1 VTNSTGRS
9 LFSNRVFSL
18 IRDSETLCCG
28 FLLCSVCF
36 AEKVGV
42 NKKRGNRWNV
52 TASAELQKFGVNFI
66 PGLPQDPEI
75 GEILQY
81 QGMRKLSGKLGQ
93 CWGKTPNGIEMP
105 GENEALW
112 EQEGPRFFKIGNGY
126 YWPLESIKGN
136 TIKKGVGEIR
146 EMPGNLKIGVLWQPC
161 TRIPKFKRCQ
171 RNFIEKVLLCFLSE
185 QK

>member
-1 VTNSTGRS
+1 
-9 LFSNRVFSL
+9 
-18 IRDSETLCCG
+18 
-28 FLLCSVCF
+28 
-36 AEKVGV
+36 
-42 NKKRGNRWNV
+42 
-52 TASAELQKFGVNFI
+52 VNFI

-126 YWPLESIKGN
+126 Y
-136 TIKKGVGEIR
+136 
-146 EMPGNLKIGVLWQPC
+146 
-161 TRIPKFKRCQ
+161 
-171 RNFIEKVLLCFLSE
+171 
-185 QK
+185 